1 MEQKIKLVESK
12 HKKTAILPFEVGD
25 TVKVWVKIV
34 EGERERLQAFEGT
47 VISIRGK
54 GINRTFMVRK
64 ISYGVGVERIF
75 LMNSPRI
82 DHVDIVRKA
91 KVRRAKLYYIRGKSG
106 KKARLVERLGVKIPK
121 HSDLIANEGIL
132 EEVSETNVEVLPEEN
147 NDVVVESTENNTQAV
162 DNASKPKEEN
172 TEK

>member
-54 GINRTFMVRK
+54 GVNRTFIVRK

-75 LMNSPRI
+75 LLNSPRI
-82 DHVDIVRKA
+82 DHVDIIRKA

-106 KKARLVERLGVKIPK
+106 KKARLVEKLGVKIPK
-121 HSDLIANEGIL
+121 HADLIAAEGDL
-132 EEVSETNVEVLPEEN
+132 ETVSEENIGIVE
-147 NDVVVESTENNTQAV
+147 T
-162 DNASKPKEEN
+162 EEN
-172 TEK
+172 TVEAENTTENK